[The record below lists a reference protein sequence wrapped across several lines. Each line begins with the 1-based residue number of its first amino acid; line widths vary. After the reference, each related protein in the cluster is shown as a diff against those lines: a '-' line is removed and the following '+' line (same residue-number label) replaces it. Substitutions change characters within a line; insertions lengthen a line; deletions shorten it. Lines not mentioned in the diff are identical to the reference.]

1 MTHRYLP
8 APSPEDL
15 GLVPSGEGALRRSG
29 NALPKLKRFRF
40 QLMHE
45 WIRQEFPK
53 CRVADVGGGK
63 GLLAYLLIRDGFDA
77 TVIDPVR
84 QSLPR
89 KFRDLTGRRVGIPPD
104 ADVPR
109 IARPYSLETGRKF
122 DLLIAMHAHGVN
134 MSILDTVAR
143 MGTSCVLMP
152 CCVIDE
158 PETPPRDDAW
168 FDWLVRHATD
178 QGLKVDYFYLNFK
191 GQNVGFYIRGPLSA
205 VKASGHNESR
215 NR

>member
-1 MTHRYLP
+1 MTHRYPP
-8 APSPEDL
+8 APSPEEL
-15 GLVPSGEGALRRSG
+15 GLVPPGEGASRRSG

-40 QLMHE
+40 QLMRE
-45 WIRQEFPK
+45 WIRQEFPQ

-89 KFRDLTGRRVGIPPD
+89 KFRELTGRRVAIPPD

-109 IARPYSLETGRKF
+109 IACPYDIETGSEF

-134 MSILDTVAR
+134 LSILDTVTK
-143 MGTSCVLMP
+143 MGTSCILMP

-158 PETPPRDDAW
+158 PETPPRGDAW

-191 GQNVGFYIRGPLSA
+191 GQNVGFYIRGPLQDTSE
-205 VKASGHNESR
+205 ASKCV
-215 NR
+215 